1 MRLFDMNSLKYFLSV
16 VLVCC
21 SASNE
26 IFAQTDTT
34 RRAYEDHSHFSKAFG
49 HQKYFRL
56 YLPDDYSSRS
66 NRYPVIYYFHGWS
79 ERYNKSIA
87 GIDFEMLKPL
97 VNKYQVILVLWDG
110 NIKETDPRPYNVGF
124 HKDVKDEVQMKD
136 YFLELVGHIDST
148 YRTLADR
155 THRGVMGFSM
165 GGYMSYVLAG
175 KYPDRICAA
184 VDMTGS
190 SEFFIGYPNNH
201 TLYQLQ
207 YNFKNLRDVRL
218 RMHNNDDFISMLNQQ
233 VYKSALWEGVPVE
246 YWHFPGDHR
255 VNDPGTTTG
264 FENAMKF
271 LVAAFKHPLPVPHVW
286 SHYDLYPAFDI
297 WGYTV
302 TTNKNEPGFIY
313 LRDVS
318 KNGFGIYTGKWLPQG
333 PHIKELQGTI
343 VTPGI
348 YSPLTDFDI
357 LKFRNGKYTE
367 EKLKSDE
374 KGRLRITG
382 DLNGCEFGISEKRDK
397 PNLIMV
403 GYAVEGNQR
412 WVRVGKDNNLSISV
426 LNRGGTANS
435 NKKIDVTL
443 ISTDSTV
450 AVLTRSVSMQL
461 NAKERIVSSPSFKV
475 RCSRQPSPRLEPI
488 YARFKVKMTIDVDQF
503 EDEFIAPIFFD
514 VPVFQ
519 NVQLDDGK
527 KIKDSVYGVGNGDGV
542 ASPGESIMVYVDGKR
557 ARLYTGD
564 PYVKFHEEKLIDEVL
579 PGTSGDGYTLTSV
592 IKMADDCA
600 DGHVIECL
608 ANFETKTNS
617 SVVPIDRKLTWGRV
631 LIKVSK

>member
-1 MRLFDMNSLKYFLSV
+1 MQFFDRNCPKHFIYIL
-16 VLVCC
+16 LVCC
-21 SASNE
+21 CASNQV
-26 IFAQTDTT
+26 FAQTDT
-34 RRAYEDHSHFSKAFG
+34 AKKVFEDHSHFSKAFG

-56 YLPDDYSSRS
+56 YLPDDYFSGKK
-66 NRYPVIYYFHGWS
+66 RYPVIYYFHGWS
-79 ERYNKSIA
+79 ERYNKSIG
-87 GIDFEMLKPL
+87 GIDFEKLKPL
-97 VNKYQVILVLWDG
+97 VNKYHVILVLWDG
-110 NIKETDPRPYNVGF
+110 NIKESDPRPYNVGF

-207 YNFKNLRDVRL
+207 YNFKNLREVRL

-233 VYKSALWEGVPVE
+233 VYKSAQWEGVPVE
-246 YWHFPGDHR
+246 YWYFPGDHR

-271 LVAAFKHPLPVPHVW
+271 LVAAFKNPIPVPHAW

-313 LRDVS
+313 LRNVS
-318 KNGFGIYTGKWLPQG
+318 RNGFGIYTGKWLPQG
-333 PHIKELQGTI
+333 PRVKILEGEI
-343 VTPGI
+343 VTPAI
-348 YSPLTDFDI
+348 YSPLSNFNL
-357 LKFRNGKYTE
+357 LKFKNGKYAEQT
-367 EKLKSDE
+367 LKSDE
-374 KGRLRITG
+374 NGKLHITG
-382 DLNGCEFGISEKRDK
+382 DLNGYEFGISKKGDK
-397 PNLIMV
+397 PNFIMV
-403 GYAVEGNQR
+403 GYSVDENER
-412 WVRVGKDNNLSISV
+412 WIRVGKDNEISISI
-426 LNRGGTANS
+426 LNRGGNTNS

-443 ISTDSTV
+443 IPLDSTV
-450 AVLTRSVSMQL
+450 TVLTRSVSMQL
-461 NAKERIVSSPSFKV
+461 DANDRIVHSPSFTV

-488 YARFKVKMTIDVDQF
+488 YARFKVKINSGADQF

-514 VPVFQ
+514 VPAFQ
-519 NVQLDDGK
+519 NVEIDDGRK
-527 KIKDSVYGVGNGDGV
+527 VKDSVYGSGNGNGI
-542 ASPGESIMVYVDGKR
+542 ASPGESMMVYVDGKR
-557 ARLYTGD
+557 ARLFTDD
-564 PYVKFHEEKLIDEVL
+564 PYVVFQDERLVDEIL

-592 IKMADDCA
+592 IKISRDCPAD
-600 DGHVIECL
+600 HVIECL

-617 SVVPIDRKLTWGRV
+617 SIVPIDRKLTWGRV